1 MKSKHFIKTEINK
14 GYLITVNE
22 TTLNQYTCKV
32 YEVNLIANTFE
43 EMYKILDMLD
53 FMEIDICGNEQIYY
67 K

>member
-22 TTLNQYTCKV
+22 TALNRYTCAV
-32 YEVNLIANTFE
+32 YGVKLIANTFE

-53 FMEIDICGNEQIYY
+53 FMEIEICGNEQI
-67 K
+67 